1 MQSGHKMK
9 KKIFTIIF
17 LILILNAKVY
27 AQDVQ
32 KGSIETVEL
41 TIEQAYD
48 LLLTNNKSLKVAEEV
63 INEKKYKKRAAI
75 GHFFPK
81 VVVNTTYIG
90 FSQPIGTEVSGREL
104 VFQDQNV
111 WGVGGVALWNIFTGG
126 KILAMN
132 SAARANYIGANEK
145 LREVR
150 DSLTSSL
157 IERYYGLKF
166 ARDVIT
172 VRKQVLETA
181 QKHLDDAKKL
191 EAAGIIPKSERL
203 HAEVAFSKADR
214 EYKAATRDAVVVED
228 ALKSLIKADSVDLKD
243 VVVNP
248 TSKLFI
254 YNKEFEKLDEYKKIA
269 SDNSPLLKQM
279 DVKKKLAQANYRSE
293 VSNYSP
299 VVSLFAYDIVGSKDL
314 GEGVPRYA
322 MGATANFLLF
332 DGLTRYNNVK
342 AAASVKKQVALE
354 SEEAE
359 NKITTL
365 VSKQY
370 NDLLKYKEQYEST
383 ESAIQNAE
391 EALRVSTKSF
401 NEGFGTSLAVTDS
414 QTALAGVKIERL
426 NAIYNYDKCLAELL
440 KSDGKTNEI
449 FNYIN
454 DSTKESL

>member
-1 MQSGHKMK
+1 MRK
-9 KKIFTIIF
+9 KLIAIVFIIF
-17 LILILNAKVY
+17 VLNTRVF
-27 AQDVQ
+27 AQEVQ
-32 KGSIETVEL
+32 KGSVETVEM

-48 LLLTNNKSLKVAEEV
+48 LLLANNKSLKVAEEV

-81 VVVNTTYIG
+81 VVLNTTYIG

-111 WGVGGVALWNIFTGG
+111 WGVGGGALWNIFTGG

-150 DSLTSSL
+150 DNLTSTL
-157 IERYYGLKF
+157 IERYYGLKL
-166 ARDVIT
+166 ARDVVT
-172 VRKQVLETA
+172 VRKQVFETT
-181 QKHLDDAKKL
+181 QKHLEDAKKL

-214 EYKAATRDAVVVED
+214 EYKAATRDAIVVED
-228 ALKSLIKADSVDLKD
+228 ALKSLVKADSVDLKD

-254 YNKEFEKLDEYKKIA
+254 YNKEFEKLAEYQKIA

-279 DVKKKLAQANYRSE
+279 EVKQKLAKANYRSE
-293 VSNYSP
+293 LSNYSP

-314 GEGVPRYA
+314 GQGIPRYA

-332 DGLTRYNNVK
+332 DGLSRYNNVK
-342 AAASVKKQVALE
+342 AAASVKKQVDLE
-354 SEEAE
+354 KEEAE
-359 NKITTL
+359 NKVTTL
-365 VSKQY
+365 VNKQY
-370 NDLLKYKEQYEST
+370 NELLKYKEQYEST
-383 ESAIQNAE
+383 NSAIINAE

-401 NEGFGTSLAVTDS
+401 NEGFGTSLAVTDA

-440 KSDGKTNEI
+440 KSNGKTNEI

>member
-1 MQSGHKMK
+1 MRK
-9 KKIFTIIF
+9 KLIAIVFIIF
-17 LILILNAKVY
+17 VLNTRVF
-27 AQDVQ
+27 AQEVQ
-32 KGSIETVEL
+32 KGSVETVEM

-48 LLLTNNKSLKVAEEV
+48 LLLANNKSLKVAEEV

-81 VVVNTTYIG
+81 VVLNTTYIG
-90 FSQPIGTEVSGREL
+90 FSQPIGIEVSGREL

-111 WGVGGVALWNIFTGG
+111 WGVGGGALWNIFTGG

-150 DSLTSSL
+150 DNLTSTL
-157 IERYYGLKF
+157 IERYYGLKL
-166 ARDVIT
+166 ARDVVT
-172 VRKQVLETA
+172 VRKQVLETT
-181 QKHLDDAKKL
+181 QKHLEDAKKL

-214 EYKAATRDAVVVED
+214 EYKAATRDAIVVED
-228 ALKSLIKADSVDLKD
+228 ALKSLVKADSVDLKD

-254 YNKEFEKLDEYKKIA
+254 YNKEFEKLAEYQKIA

-279 DVKKKLAQANYRSE
+279 EVKQKLAKANYRSE
-293 VSNYSP
+293 LSNYSP

-314 GEGVPRYA
+314 GQGIPRYA

-332 DGLTRYNNVK
+332 DGLSRYNNVK
-342 AAASVKKQVALE
+342 AAASVKKQVDLE
-354 SEEAE
+354 KEEAE
-359 NKITTL
+359 NKVTTL
-365 VSKQY
+365 VNKQY
-370 NDLLKYKEQYEST
+370 NELLKYKEQYEST
-383 ESAIQNAE
+383 DSAIINAE

-401 NEGFGTSLAVTDS
+401 NEGFGTSLAVTDA

-440 KSDGKTNEI
+440 KSNGKTNEI

>member
-1 MQSGHKMK
+1 MRK
-9 KKIFTIIF
+9 KLIATFF
-17 LILILNAKVY
+17 LIFVLNARVF
-27 AQDVQ
+27 AQEVQ
-32 KGSIETVEL
+32 KGSVETVEM

-48 LLLTNNKSLKVAEEV
+48 LLLANNKSLKVAEEV

-90 FSQPIGTEVSGREL
+90 FSQPIGTEVAGREL
-104 VFQDQNV
+104 VFQDRNV
-111 WGVGGVALWNIFTGG
+111 WGVGGGALWNIFTGG

-145 LREVR
+145 LREIR
-150 DSLTSSL
+150 DSLTSTL
-157 IERYYGLKF
+157 IERYYGLKL
-166 ARDVIT
+166 AKDVAT
-172 VRKQVLETA
+172 VRKQVLETT
-181 QKHLDDAKKL
+181 QKHLEDAKKL

-203 HAEVAFSKADR
+203 HAEVAYSKADR

-254 YNKEFEKLDEYKKIA
+254 YNKEFEKLAEYQKIA
-269 SDNSPLLKQM
+269 NDNSPLLKQM
-279 DVKKKLAQANYRSE
+279 EVKQKLAKANYRSE
-293 VSNYSP
+293 LSNYSP

-314 GEGVPRYA
+314 GQGVPRYA

-332 DGLTRYNNVK
+332 DGLSRYNNVK
-342 AAASVKKQVALE
+342 AAASVKKQVDLE
-354 SEEAE
+354 KEEAE
-359 NKITTL
+359 NKVTTL
-365 VSKQY
+365 VNKQY
-370 NDLLKYKEQYEST
+370 NELLKYKEQYEST
-383 ESAIQNAE
+383 ESAIINAE
-391 EALRVSTKSF
+391 EALRVSIKSF
-401 NEGFGTSLAVTDS
+401 NEGFGTSLAVTDA

-440 KSDGKTNEI
+440 KSNGKTNEI

>member
-1 MQSGHKMK
+1 MRK
-9 KKIFTIIF
+9 KLIAIVFIIF
-17 LILILNAKVY
+17 VLNTRVF
-27 AQDVQ
+27 AQEVQ
-32 KGSIETVEL
+32 KGSVETVEM

-48 LLLTNNKSLKVAEEV
+48 LLLANNKSLKVAEEV

-81 VVVNTTYIG
+81 VVLNTTYIG

-104 VFQDQNV
+104 IFQDQNV
-111 WGVGGVALWNIFTGG
+111 WGVGGGALWNIFTGG

-150 DSLTSSL
+150 DNLTSTL
-157 IERYYGLKF
+157 IERYYGLKL
-166 ARDVIT
+166 ARDVVT
-172 VRKQVLETA
+172 VRKQVFETT
-181 QKHLDDAKKL
+181 QKHLEDAKKL

-214 EYKAATRDAVVVED
+214 EYKAATRDAIVVED
-228 ALKSLIKADSVDLKD
+228 ALKSLVKADSVDLKD

-254 YNKEFEKLDEYKKIA
+254 YNKEFEKLAEYQKIA

-279 DVKKKLAQANYRSE
+279 EVKQKLAKANYRSE
-293 VSNYSP
+293 LSNYSP

-314 GEGVPRYA
+314 GQGIPRYA

-332 DGLTRYNNVK
+332 DGLSRYNNVK
-342 AAASVKKQVALE
+342 AAASVKKQVDLE
-354 SEEAE
+354 KEEAE
-359 NKITTL
+359 NKVTTL
-365 VSKQY
+365 VNKQY
-370 NDLLKYKEQYEST
+370 NELLKYKEQYEST
-383 ESAIQNAE
+383 NSAIINAE

-401 NEGFGTSLAVTDS
+401 NEGFGTSLAVTDA

-440 KSDGKTNEI
+440 KSNGKTNEI

>member
-1 MQSGHKMK
+1 MRK
-9 KKIFTIIF
+9 KLIAIVFIIF
-17 LILILNAKVY
+17 VLNTRAF
-27 AQDVQ
+27 AQEVQ
-32 KGSIETVEL
+32 KGSVETVEM

-48 LLLTNNKSLKVAEEV
+48 LLLANNKSLKVAEEV

-90 FSQPIGTEVSGREL
+90 FSQPIGTEVAGREL
-104 VFQDQNV
+104 VFQDRNV
-111 WGVGGVALWNIFTGG
+111 WGVGGGALWNIFTGG

-150 DSLTSSL
+150 DTLTSTL
-157 IERYYGLKF
+157 IERYYGLKL
-166 ARDVIT
+166 ARDVVT
-172 VRKQVLETA
+172 VRKQVLETT
-181 QKHLDDAKKL
+181 QKHLEDAKKL

-214 EYKAATRDAVVVED
+214 EYKAATRDAIVVED
-228 ALKSLIKADSVDLKD
+228 ALKSLVKADSVDLKD

-254 YNKEFEKLDEYKKIA
+254 YNKEFEKLAEYQKIA

-279 DVKKKLAQANYRSE
+279 EVKQKLAKANYRSE
-293 VSNYSP
+293 LSNYSP

-314 GEGVPRYA
+314 GQGIPRYA

-332 DGLTRYNNVK
+332 DGLSRYNNLK
-342 AAASVKKQVALE
+342 AAASVKKQVDLE
-354 SEEAE
+354 KEETE
-359 NKITTL
+359 NKVTTL
-365 VSKQY
+365 VNKQY
-370 NDLLKYKEQYEST
+370 NELLKYKEQYEST
-383 ESAIQNAE
+383 ESAIINAE

-401 NEGFGTSLAVTDS
+401 NEGFGTSLAVTDA

-440 KSDGKTNEI
+440 KSNGKTNEI